1 MALQLIRAGYNQVS
15 VVRGGFQGLME
26 AGVTIAPK
34 PEGAPA
40 ASAPEAA
47 LATPAPAASHS

>member
-1 MALQLIRAGYNQVS
+1 VALQLIRAGYNQVS
-15 VVRGGFQGLME
+15 VVRGGFQGLMD
-26 AGVTIAPK
+26 AGVAIAPK

-47 LATPAPAASHS
+47 VQGPAPAAIHP